1 MTPACLMHDFHVLEN
16 LLGNAE
22 WSPAAMAAEAY
33 SPTRP
38 HDDFNFEELLSD
50 LITIARIFRPH
61 LGSKLVSTRLTFGVH
76 CSTCLVRSCFK
87 SNYSE

>member
-1 MTPACLMHDFHVLEN
+1 
-16 LLGNAE
+16 
-22 WSPAAMAAEAY
+22 MAAEAY

-61 LGSKLVSTRLTFGVH
+61 LGSKLVSVRLTFGVH
-76 CSTCLVRSCFK
+76 CSTCFVRSDAGV
-87 SNYSE
+87 ELTQ